1 MVYRPTARVLTV
13 LELLQ
18 SHGRMTGAELARR
31 LEVNIRTVR
40 DYVEMLLDLGI
51 PVEAE
56 RGRYG
61 AYRLR
66 PGYKLPPLIFT
77 EEESLALTL
86 SLVIA
91 REQGLAQTSPAF
103 EGVLA
108 KVMRVLPETTC
119 AQVQAIE
126 ETVIFEDRSFRVIP
140 SLFTITTLSSALQT
154 GRCVRLHYHSAHSQV
169 TERVF
174 DPYGVVYHE
183 GAWYT
188 IGYCHLRQ
196 GQRLFRLD
204 RIQQLEATG
213 ETFSPPVNFDALA
226 AVQRALASV
235 PRVWQVEVWLQTTL
249 EEIQRKTR
257 LSKAQFEEVS
267 NGVLLCGD
275 VEDLPWLACFL
286 AGLGVPLIIHHPPE
300 LRIALRNYALLLASY
315 AERAEAEGFKPLL
328 REEGTQTKK

>member
-1 MVYRPTARVLTV
+1 
-13 LELLQ
+13 
-18 SHGRMTGAELARR
+18 MTGAELARR

-40 DYVEMLLDLGI
+40 DYIEMLQDLGI

-66 PGYKLPPLIFT
+66 SGYKLPPLIFT

-86 SLVIA
+86 SLVMA
-91 REQGLAQTSPAF
+91 QEQGLGQASPAF

-108 KVMRVLPETTC
+108 KVMRVLPEATR

-126 ETVIFEDRSFRVIP
+126 QTVIFEDHSFRTIP
-140 SLFTITTLSSALQT
+140 SVLTITILSSALQN
-154 GRCVRLHYHSAHSQV
+154 GRCVRLSYRSAHAQV

-174 DPYGVVYHE
+174 DPYGIVYHE

-204 RIQQLEATG
+204 RIQQVEVTD
-213 ETFSPPVNFDALA
+213 ERFSPPVNFDALA

-235 PRVWQVEVWLQTTL
+235 PRVWQVEVWLQITL
-249 EEIQRKTR
+249 NEIQRKTR

-267 NGVLLCGD
+267 DGVLMRGD
-275 VEDLPWLACFL
+275 VEDLPWLARFL
-286 AGLGVPLIIHHPPE
+286 AGLGVPLVIHHPPE
-300 LRIALRNYALLLASY
+300 LRSVLRDYALLLAGY
-315 AERAEAEGFKPLL
+315 AEI
-328 REEGTQTKK
+328 REEHR

>member
-31 LEVNIRTVR
+31 LEVNIRTIR
-40 DYVEMLLDLGI
+40 DYIEMLGDLGI

-86 SLVIA
+86 SLLIA
-91 REQGLAQTSPAF
+91 REQGLAQASPAF
-103 EGVLA
+103 EGSLA
-108 KVMRVLPETTC
+108 KVLRVLPETTR
-119 AQVQAIE
+119 AQVQAVEQTVLIE
-126 ETVIFEDRSFRVIP
+126 DGSFRIPP
-140 SLFTITTLSSALQT
+140 SLPAVTVLSSALQA
-154 GRCVRLHYHSAHSQV
+154 GRRVQLHYRSAQGEV
-169 TERVF
+169 TERGF
-174 DPYGVVYHE
+174 DPYGIVAHE
-183 GAWYT
+183 GIWYT

-204 RIQQLEATG
+204 RIALVEMRD
-213 ETFSPPVNFDALA
+213 ETFAPPLNFDARE

-235 PRVWQVEVWLQTTL
+235 KRAWSIEVWLETTS
-249 EEIQRKTR
+249 EEAQRRMR
-257 LSKAQFEEVS
+257 LPQAFFEEEGNGILFRGEVS
-267 NGVLLCGD
+267 
-275 VEDLPWLACFL
+275 DLPWMAHKL
-286 AGLGVPLIIHHPPE
+286 AGLGIPFIIHQPQE
-300 LRIALRNYALLLASY
+300 LRDVMSKYAHQLANYAQ
-315 AERAEAEGFKPLL
+315 
-328 REEGTQTKK
+328 QTAMW